1 MFKSILSVVIVT
13 SLIVVGSMVEGIYL
27 KNSFNDLITIVDEI
41 SDKLENQ
48 TAVKDDVLSMQ
59 KLWIKKKQ
67 KLHIFIPH
75 TEIKEID
82 LWISECV
89 TYTQYKKY
97 EDALAKCEV
106 VKELCEQIPKSFE
119 VKIQNLF

>member
-13 SLIVVGSMVEGIYL
+13 SLIVVGAMVEGIYL

-89 TYTQYKKY
+89 TYTQYEKY

>member
-13 SLIVVGSMVEGIYL
+13 SLIVVGAMVEGIYL

>member
-1 MFKSILSVVIVT
+1 MVKSIISI
-13 SLIVVGSMVEGIYL
+13 IVVSALIFLGATVENIYL
-27 KNSFNDLITIVDEI
+27 ENSFDDIIIMVNEI

-48 TAVKDDVLSMQ
+48 TAVEDDVLSMQ
-59 KLWIKKKQ
+59 KLWIDKKQ
-67 KLHIFIPH
+67 KLHVFIPH

-89 TYTQYKKY
+89 TYTKYNKY

-106 VKELCEQIPKSFE
+106 VKELCEQIPKTFS
-119 VKIQNLF
+119 VKLQNLF

>member
-1 MFKSILSVVIVT
+1 MVKSIISI
-13 SLIVVGSMVEGIYL
+13 IVVSALIFLGATVENIYL
-27 KNSFNDLITIVDEI
+27 ENSFDDLIIMVDEI

-48 TAVKDDVLSMQ
+48 TAVEDDVLSMQ
-59 KLWIKKKQ
+59 KLWIDKKQ
-67 KLHIFIPH
+67 KLHVFIPH

-89 TYTQYKKY
+89 TYTKYKKY

-106 VKELCEQIPKSFE
+106 VKELCEQIPKTFS
-119 VKIQNLF
+119 VKLQNLF

>member
-13 SLIVVGSMVEGIYL
+13 SLIVVGAMVEGIYL

-106 VKELCEQIPKSFE
+106 VKELCEQIPKRFE